1 MKIKKPMETR
11 IFEIIAYSLL
21 SIAAVVC
28 VLPFILIVSGSF
40 EDSTVIVNEGYSLF
54 IREFTTE
61 AYRII
66 FEGADQL
73 IRAYGVTIYCT
84 VVGTVLGLFTTCL
97 TGFVLSRR
105 EFRYKNM
112 IAFLIYFT
120 SIFGGG
126 LAPFYFIYT
135 NVLHLKGTL
144 TALWFPMLTGPFYIF
159 LMRTFIKG
167 AMPEDVIEA
176 ARIDGA
182 GHWTIFYKI
191 ILPVLK
197 PALATVGLFLALGH
211 WNDWY
216 HSSLFST
223 DSSTWQLQYYL
234 YNMIAKA
241 DAAKDI
247 AAKTGIVINNLPTA
261 SMKMAMT
268 IVVTGPILLLY
279 PFVQKYFVQG
289 ITVGAVKG

>member
-1 MKIKKPMETR
+1 MKIKKPIETR
-11 IFEIIAYSLL
+11 IFEFIAYFIL
-21 SIAAVVC
+21 SVSAVLC
-28 VLPFILIVSGSF
+28 VLPFWLIVTGSF
-40 EDSTVIVNEGYSLF
+40 ENNTVILNEGYSLL

-61 AYRII
+61 AYDVI
-66 FEGADQL
+66 FEASESL
-73 IRAYGVTIYCT
+73 IRAYGVTTYCT
-84 VVGTVLGLFTTCL
+84 VVGTALGLFCTCL

-105 EFRYKNM
+105 EFRYRNV
-112 IAFLIYFT
+112 ISFLIYFT

-126 LAPFYFIYT
+126 LAPWYYVYT
-135 NVLHLKGTL
+135 SVLHLRGTMI
-144 TALWFPMLTGPFYIF
+144 ALWLPMLMGPFNIF

-167 AMPEDVIEA
+167 ALPEEVIEA

-182 GHWTIFYKI
+182 GHFTIFAKI
-191 ILPVLK
+191 TLPVLK
-197 PALATVGLFLALGH
+197 PALATIGLFLALGY

-216 HSSLFST
+216 HSSLFSK

-234 YNMIAKA
+234 YNMISKS

-279 PFVQKYFVQG
+279 PFVQKYFVKG

>member
-1 MKIKKPMETR
+1 MKIKKPIETR
-11 IFEIIAYSLL
+11 VFEFLAYMIL
-21 SIAAVVC
+21 SVTAVVC
-28 VLPFILIVSGSF
+28 VLPFMLIISSSF
-40 EDSTVIVNEGYSLF
+40 ESNTTIVNEGYSLF
-54 IREFTTE
+54 IRDFTTE
-61 AYRII
+61 AYRTI
-66 FEGADQL
+66 FDAAESL
-73 IRAYGVTIYCT
+73 IRAYGVTTYTTI
-84 VVGTVLGLFTTCL
+84 VGTAIGLFSICL

-105 EFRYKNM
+105 EFRYRNR
-112 IAFLIYFT
+112 ISFLIYFT

-126 LAPFYFIYT
+126 LAPWYYIYT
-135 NVLHLKGTL
+135 NMLHLKGSL
-144 TALWFPMLTGPFYIF
+144 MAIILPMLMSPFYIF

-167 AMPEDVIEA
+167 ALPEEVVEA
-176 ARIDGA
+176 AKIDGA
-182 GHWTIFYKI
+182 GHFTIFARI
-191 ILPVLK
+191 TLPVLK
-197 PALATVGLFLALGH
+197 PALATIGLFLALGY

-216 HSSLFST
+216 HSSLFAN